1 MLPSGSKRNIQETLS
16 VILKMK
22 EKLKIEFDHIHNL
35 LQGFNSVAYEPE
47 QLDSKIFQSVLT
59 GIFAKCIEFNF
70 YILNK
75 EKTGSFFLLSSLRSI
90 TEELIAFK
98 YIMLRYSGDK
108 NELIS
113 TYANKN
119 CYDSVI
125 AQQNFFKKIGSEQRI
140 MNDALIPDILKEASQ
155 KLKEF
160 WQNEGLNKEREFPTV
175 AHMAVD
181 GKLIKLYDY
190 LYSASSSHVHFNPHI
205 ILRTGWTEN
214 MNERP
219 QIHKFST
226 NNFDEY
232 YEKFI
237 IYYGSFLFIEMV
249 QAFKKELKLNS
260 EFLTHYKRVKSIVD
274 DEKQIP
280 ELVTFEEFNIKKGM
294 YFVLSGMGLEHL
306 ENKKNR

>member
-1 MLPSGSKRNIQETLS
+1 
-16 VILKMK
+16 MK
-22 EKLKIEFDHIHNL
+22 EKLKNEFNHIHRL
-35 LQGFNSVAYEPE
+35 LQGINTVAFEPD
-47 QLDSKIFQSVLT
+47 QLDSKIFRSVLT

-98 YIMLRYSGDK
+98 YIMLRFRGDK

-113 TYANKN
+113 TYAQKN

-125 AQQNFFKKIGSEQRI
+125 AQQNFFKQIGSQQPI
-140 MNDALIPDILKEASQ
+140 LNDALIPDILKKASDN
-155 KLKEF
+155 LKKI
-160 WQNEGLNKEREFPTV
+160 WQQEGLNSEREFPSV
-175 AHMAVD
+175 AQMATD

-214 MNERP
+214 LGKQP
-219 QIHKFST
+219 QTHQFST
-226 NNFDEY
+226 NNFDQY
-232 YEKFI
+232 YEDFI
-237 IYYGSFLFIEMV
+237 IYYGCFLFVEMI
-249 QAFKKELKLNS
+249 QAFKKELNLDK
-260 EFLTHYKRVKSIVD
+260 EFLTYYKLIKSILD
-274 DEKQIP
+274 QEKRIP
-280 ELVTFEEFNIKKGM
+280 ELVTFEEFNIRKGI

-306 ENKKNR
+306 KK